1 MPEKIDF
8 NVIDETNDYII
19 VEKSPNLIM
28 HPGVEMSKESV
39 NGLLLDFLSY
49 KIAQMWNRTGLIK
62 ILLDY

>member
-28 HPGVEMSKESV
+28 HPGAGNEQGTLA
-39 NGLLLDFLSY
+39 NGLLFDFLS
-49 KIAQMWNRTGLIK
+49 
-62 ILLDY
+62 